1 MSHDHYKTTYT
12 ASKNAVFNRPG
23 FGPAQLG
30 RRDALKML
38 LAISA
43 VGATACVGN
52 SGDGDTASVKTATKT
67 LSAAQLTFL
76 TAVVDTIIPT
86 TDTPGAVDAGVP
98 ATLAALYADW
108 GNAEFRRYWSGGLDA
123 LAKTLVALGGQDF
136 ARMNANQREALLG
149 KYDADVFEGKVDDP
163 FYKDMKATTA
173 TAYYMSEP
181 GATEELIYEAVPGEW
196 KGCVPF
202 SDIGRTWAT

>member
-1 MSHDHYKTTYT
+1 MSHDHNKMTNA
-12 ASKNAVFNRPG
+12 ASDNAAFNRPG
-23 FGPAQLG
+23 FGSAQLG

-43 VGATACVGN
+43 VGATACVGAT
-52 SGDGDTASVKTATKT
+52 GDSNTASVKPAAKT
-67 LSAAQLTFL
+67 LSASQLTLL
-76 TAVVDTIIPT
+76 TALADTIIPT
-86 TDTPGAVDAGVP
+86 TDTPGALDAGVP

-108 GNAEFRRYWSGGLDA
+108 GNAEFRTYWSTGLDA
-123 LAKTLVALGGQDF
+123 LGKTLVAMGGQDF

-149 KYDADVFEGKVDDP
+149 RYDADVFEGKVDDP